1 MTSSPAGLRSTSVD
15 CVPLI
20 REIGRG
26 ARGARDLGRE
36 RAQAMFA
43 AMLDGEVP
51 ELELG
56 AILVAMRIKG
66 EALAETLGFLDALA
80 PRVAR
85 VAAPGDRARPV
96 VLASYNGARRGP
108 NLTPLVALLLARY
121 GVPALVHGLAGA
133 ESLDAADGDDEAP
146 DDAYGRVTS
155 ARILCELG
163 VPPSATIIDA
173 EARLRR
179 SGVAYVP
186 TAVLAPGL
194 ARLLAT
200 RERLGVRSSAHT
212 VAKLVDPF
220 GGAAV
225 RVVSVSHPDY
235 LDRMREVLQATRA
248 DAMLLRGTEGE
259 PFANPARCPRIEV
272 FLHGEPARCTDAEEG
287 TIEALPALPAAGDA
301 QTTAE
306 WIEGAL
312 AGSQAVPAPIVQ
324 QLGCLLEAAREPGA
338 AA

>member
-1 MTSSPAGLRSTSVD
+1 MPLD

-26 ARGARDLGRE
+26 TRGARDLD
-36 RAQAMFA
+36 RARSQELLA

-51 ELELG
+51 DLELG

-85 VAAPGDRARPV
+85 IAAPGDRPRPV
-96 VLASYNGARRGP
+96 VLASYNGARRGA

-121 GVPALVHGLAGA
+121 GVPVLVHGLAGA
-133 ESLDAADGDDEAP
+133 GALDLADGDDEAP
-146 DDAYGRVTS
+146 DDADYGRVTS
-155 ARILCELG
+155 ARILKELG
-163 VPPSATIIDA
+163 IPPSPTVIDA

-179 SGVAYVP
+179 TGVAYVP
-186 TAVLAPGL
+186 TSVLSPGL

-200 RERLGVRSSAHT
+200 RGRIGVRSSAHT
-212 VAKLVDPF
+212 LAKLVDPF
-220 GGAAV
+220 DGRAV

-235 LDRMREVLQATRA
+235 LVRMREVLAATGA

-259 PFANPARCPRIEV
+259 PFANPKRCPQIEV
-272 FLHGEPARCTDAEEG
+272 FLGGSVTRCVDAEDG
-287 TIEALPALPAAGDA
+287 TIEAIPALPASSDA
-301 QTTAE
+301 ETTAQ
-306 WIEGAL
+306 WIDEAL

-324 QLGCLLEAAREPGA
+324 QLGCLLDAARAPA
-338 AA
+338 AAA